1 MEAQPAQ
8 FTFVPTSSSGVFQ
21 GQAQLGGVAASGS
34 DWIAAFDATGNCAG
48 AAQLILNGG
57 VTYINLPIYGD
68 DPTTVGVDEGIGGGE
83 TFSLKLWSSATGTIY
98 DYPSSANV
106 NQFTGWTNTNG
117 SPLPGYNN
125 PLAVFNFTLATPL
138 TISSISPTNVACNGA
153 STGSIDITVSGGQS
167 PYTFS
172 WNNGATTEDLTGISA
187 GTYNCTVTDANGQTA
202 SSGNIS
208 VTEPTALS
216 ASATSTNVTCNGGT
230 DGAVTLSATGG
241 TSGYT
246 YAWSNGST
254 TVNLSNVA
262 VGSYTCTV
270 TDANGCTATSNTVTI
285 TEPAALSASAA
296 GTNVSC
302 NGQTDGGVTLSVIGG
317 LSFTYAWSNGATTSA
332 ISNLAAGSYS
342 CTVTNPNGCTAIS
355 NTVTITEPTA
365 LSASATSTNV
375 TCNGG
380 TNGAVTLSATGGT
393 SGYTYAWSNGSTTA
407 NLSNVAAGSYTCTVT
422 DANGCT
428 ATSNTVN
435 ITEPT
440 AINATAS
447 STDISCNG
455 ATDGTVTLNVS
466 GGAGGSTGSSVI
478 IGTSL
483 DSNST
488 LDAGPVN
495 IYYRSLRYQTVYTA
509 AELTTAGATPGNITE
524 LGWNVSSAPIYGM
537 PNYTISIKHTTAP
550 DASSHDGT
558 GLTQVYNNTLY
569 TPVAGGFDMLTFQV
583 PFSWNGTDN
592 ILVDICFDLV
602 NPNWDASGV
611 TKTYAAINGSRYIE
625 DDNFS
630 QCGAIT
636 FSVIDFKP
644 QVKFSMGTGGT
655 GGYTYAWSNGA
666 TTANLSNVGAG
677 SYTCTVTDGN
687 GCTTTSNTV
696 NITEPTALN
705 ASLTGTD
712 ISCNG
717 LTDGSVALSVSG
729 GTSGYTYA
737 WSNGVTTANLNNIA
751 SGNYTCTVTDANS
764 CTVVSNN
771 VTVSEPT
778 VITIS
783 NTTIVN
789 DTNVIVNNSGN
800 GSVDIT
806 PSGGTPPYQ
815 YLWSNGDVTQSIMSL
830 DSGSYA
836 LTVTDNNGCVETFT
850 FTVTSTLNIGLQ
862 VFKVNLYPN
871 PAGDYIN
878 IESDKIFNGY
888 CQIFNLQGQLVMEDR
903 LNSNN
908 TRLDITRLSK
918 GGYLLK
924 VILDGGGT
932 TFKFLKN

>member
-270 TDANGCTATSNTVTI
+270 TDANGCTATSNTV
-285 TEPAALSASAA
+285 
-296 GTNVSC
+296 
-302 NGQTDGGVTLSVIGG
+302 
-317 LSFTYAWSNGATTSA
+317 
-332 ISNLAAGSYS
+332 
-342 CTVTNPNGCTAIS
+342 
-355 NTVTITEPTA
+355 
-365 LSASATSTNV
+365 
-375 TCNGG
+375 
-380 TNGAVTLSATGGT
+380 
-393 SGYTYAWSNGSTTA
+393 
-407 NLSNVAAGSYTCTVT
+407 
-422 DANGCT
+422 
-428 ATSNTVN
+428 N

-509 AELTTAGATPGNITE
+509 AELIAAGATPGNITE